1 MQPQHACLRIGLLAC
16 TLAATALATTPARA
30 NWPAVLSGNTTGLVD
45 SFFLGPPDDVFVGL
59 AAAEVTFD
67 FGPAMVIA
75 NRSGTG
81 NTLQPDI
88 NVYESGFTTE
98 THLMRILVSQ
108 DGLTFT
114 DITSQ
119 GGGVTQRIPGD
130 ALGDLPG
137 MRNYD
142 LGDLP
147 WVRYVRIQ
155 GLGSGLPGG
164 TNGFE
169 LDTVGAFELMPA
181 PPVPEPG
188 TWALMLA
195 GLGLVGR
202 LARRK
207 G

>member
-1 MQPQHACLRIGLLAC
+1 MPTCFSAATGFI
-16 TLAATALATTPARA
+16 TLALLSAAAPAQA
-30 NWPAVLSGNTTGLVD
+30 NWPAVLSGNTTGFAD

-67 FGPAMVIA
+67 FGPAAVIA
-75 NRSGTG
+75 NRFGTG
-81 NTLQPDI
+81 NTLAPDI

-108 DGLTFT
+108 DALSFT

-119 GGGVTQRIPGD
+119 TGGVTQRIPGD

-147 WVRYVRIQ
+147 WVRYVRIR
-155 GLGSGLPGG
+155 GLGSGTPGG

-169 LDTVGAFELMPA
+169 LDTVGAFELMAA

-195 GLGLVGR
+195 GIAT
-202 LARRK
+202 LARRRFA
-207 G
+207 

>member
-1 MQPQHACLRIGLLAC
+1 MQQRHSPLRIGLLAF
-16 TLAATALATTPARA
+16 TVAATALATTQAQA
-30 NWPAVLSGNTTGLVD
+30 NWPAVLSGNTTGFAD
-45 SFFLGPPDDVFVGL
+45 SYFLGPPDDVFVGL
-59 AAAEVTFD
+59 AAAQVTFD
-67 FGPAMVIA
+67 FGPTMVIA
-75 NRSGTG
+75 NRFGTG
-81 NTLQPDI
+81 NTLAPDI

-98 THLMRILVSQ
+98 SHLMRILVSQ
-108 DGLTFT
+108 DGMAFT

-119 GGGVTQRIPGD
+119 SGGVTQRIPGD
-130 ALGDLPG
+130 NLGDLPG

-155 GLGSGLPGG
+155 GLGTGLPGG

-169 LDTVGAFELMPA
+169 LDTVGAFGLMPA

-195 GLGLVGR
+195 GVAV
-202 LARRK
+202 LARRRFA
-207 G
+207 